1 VRYYC
6 DMNVGTLQVAD
17 ETLRDF
23 CRRWG
28 VAEFA
33 VFGSVLRDDFR
44 TDSDVDVLVTWEA
57 GVKRTY
63 FDLLDMKDELGA
75 LFGRDIDIAQRHVVE
90 ADRNPYRR
98 KGILESARTL
108 YAA

>member
-1 VRYYC
+1 M
-6 DMNVGTLQVAD
+6 DVGALHVPD
-17 ETLRDF
+17 ETLQDF
-23 CRRWG
+23 CHRWG

-44 TDSDVDVLVTWEA
+44 ADSDVDVLVTWA
-57 GVKRTY
+57 PGVKRTF
-63 FDLLDMKDELGA
+63 FDLLDMKDELRA

-98 KGILESARTL
+98 KGILDSARTL

>member
-1 VRYYC
+1 MRYYC
-6 DMNVGTLQVAD
+6 DMDVGTLHVAD

-23 CRRWG
+23 CYRWG

-44 TDSDVDVLVTWEA
+44 IDSDVDVLVTWAA
-57 GVKRTY
+57 GIKRTY
-63 FDLLDMKDELGA
+63 FDLLEMKDELREI
-75 LFGRDIDIAQRHVVE
+75 FGRDIDIAQRHVVE